1 MFDLVVF
8 GKRLR
13 QARQASGL
21 SINKVVQVV
30 GGTNGTLSRYENG
43 KVYPLIDRVYDLA
56 ALYGCSIDW
65 LCGVEDDE

>member
-1 MFDLVVF
+1 MFDLVEF

-13 QARQASGL
+13 LARQATGL
-21 SINKVVQVV
+21 SMDKVAQVV
-30 GGTNGTLSRYENG
+30 GGTHGTLSKYENG